1 MENQNILTGAVLLQ
15 TMWNTRQKDLLDLI
29 SPLVIYSIAK
39 VTSPGEI
46 IDQRRVLEIINSEFG
61 YVDMPAIIIRRVMR
75 RSDHF
80 QKRDK
85 EYFLKE
91 NLDSVVIE
99 VDRRKEECEKKVK
112 TIGTELGTYLETH
125 LKSRSKVSTD
135 AAIADLLG
143 FFSRQG
149 LFLGVNRL
157 EEHADDLKGRESDY
171 YIAQYL
177 YEKKDA
183 NAIEYDYVIDLVK
196 GYFLQSAIYLQGENG
211 NLISSTYKNVKFYY
225 DTPFLLKLLGYK
237 TEEENNGAV
246 NLHKALESQGGE
258 FFYFPQTQN
267 EIEGILYAYQK
278 NIGKVSHYTLE
289 RLNEKH
295 YTSSDVER
303 LRCTWESRLQG
314 TYHTNLAAR
323 PEYQTKSNGDV
334 DVNYVIDENGLR
346 DFLKRCIK
354 WRSED
359 ALNADLESVVSIHKL
374 RGNIKSAEIER
385 CKAVF
390 VTTNTKLAYIVN
402 QYYRENVNGQ
412 TFPLII
418 TDSDLAAL
426 TWIKCGSVGDLPE
439 KQLLLNAYMATQPAP
454 ELLEKFGQV
463 LEKMESEGKIT
474 TEMAVAIRASGYT
487 QKEILLA
494 SFEDKDKIDENLIL
508 EIECKLKEKF
518 SSQAREDEKEKA
530 KRKADQEHH
539 DRLANAD
546 KSARKA
552 AAQAKEKNLRWNRRI
567 VSFIAIVVFVISIIG
582 LVVSLFSSISD
593 HLVLT
598 IASFVLC
605 ILSVVSAEDTIKGK
619 QKAIDAL
626 LVRRANQKY
635 DKVYKQRSREYR
647 AIADGNDL

>member
-1 MENQNILTGAVLLQ
+1 MGNQNILTGAVLLQ
-15 TMWNTRQKDLLDLI
+15 TMWNIRQQDLLDLI

-46 IDQRRVLEIINSEFG
+46 IDQQRVLEIIKSEFG
-61 YVDMPAIIIRRVMR
+61 YVDMPAIIIQRVMR

-80 QKRDK
+80 QKKDK

-99 VDRRKEECEKKVK
+99 VDRRKEECENKVK

-125 LKSRSKVSTD
+125 LKSRPKVSVD
-135 AAIADLLG
+135 AAIADLQG

-157 EEHADDLKGRESDY
+157 EEHTDDLKGRESDY

-183 NAIEYDYVIDLVK
+183 KAIEYDYVIDLVK

-246 NLHKALESQGGE
+246 NLHKALESQGGV

-267 EIEGILYAYQK
+267 EIEGILCAYQK
-278 NIGKVSHYTLE
+278 NIGKVGHYTLE
-289 RLNEKH
+289 RLDEKH

-303 LRCTWESRLQG
+303 LRCTWEGRLQG

-323 PEYQTKSNGDV
+323 PEYQAKYNGDV
-334 DVNYVIDENGLR
+334 DANYVIDENELR
-346 DFLKRCIK
+346 DFLKQNSK

-374 RGNIKSAEIER
+374 RGSVISTEIER
-385 CKAVF
+385 CRAVF
-390 VTTNTKLAYIVN
+390 VTTNTKLADIVN
-402 QYYRENVNGQ
+402 QYYRQNVNSQ

-439 KQLLLNAYMATQPAP
+439 KQLLLNAYMATRPAP
-454 ELLEKFGQV
+454 DFLEKFGQV
-463 LEKMESEGKIT
+463 LEKMESEGKINAD
-474 TEMAVAIRASGYT
+474 MAVAIRASGYT
-487 QKEILLA
+487 QKEILFA
-494 SFEDKDKIDENLIL
+494 SFEGKIDENLIL
-508 EIECKLKEKF
+508 AVESKLKEKF
-518 SSQAREDEKEKA
+518 SDQAREDEKEKA
-530 KRKADQEHH
+530 KRKADQERH

-546 KSARKA
+546 KRARNA
-552 AAQAKEKNLRWNRRI
+552 AEQVREKNLKQNRRI
-567 VSFIAIVVFVISIIG
+567 VSFIAIVIFIITTIG
-582 LVVSLFSSISD
+582 LVVSLFSSMSD
-593 HLVLT
+593 HLVFA
-598 IASFVLC
+598 IALFVFC
-605 ILSVVSAEDTIKGK
+605 ILSAVSAMDTIRGK

-635 DKVYKQRSREYR
+635 VKVLEQRRSEYR
-647 AIADGNDL
+647 AIADGNDI